1 MIIIVLAVFRK
12 THLGKEGF
20 YTMKA
25 KSLLAILVAGGVVMG
40 GCGNSDDTKKSDT
53 KTEQTATD
61 TKEVSLDAETK
72 AYKEFALDQL
82 DQFTK
87 ATEEFVTAFKDGDI
101 EKAKALYPTAR
112 MYFERSEP
120 IAESFGDLDPAIDAR
135 LADLEA
141 EGQTKE
147 DWTGYHKLE
156 YALWEDSTTKGY
168 DKVADKLIADTK
180 ELRARVETVE
190 VTPDMMINGAVDLL
204 NEVSTS
210 KISGEEDIFSHT
222 DLYDFKANV
231 EGAEKIFEILEPS
244 IKEKDA
250 ALAENLTDKFNAVND
265 LLTNYETKDG
275 GYVSYTKL
283 TEKDTKALSEA
294 INQLGEPLSQM
305 GTILE

>member
-1 MIIIVLAVFRK
+1 
-12 THLGKEGF
+12 
-20 YTMKA
+20 MKA
-25 KSLLAILVAGGVVMG
+25 TSFAALLLAGGVVMG
-40 GCGNSDDTKKSDT
+40 GCGNSDDTAKNGDST
-53 KTEQTATD
+53 TEQSTNNSATTNTLD
-61 TKEVSLDAETK
+61 KETQ
-72 AYKEFALDQL
+72 AYKDFALEQL

-156 YALWEDSTTKGY
+156 YALWEDGTTKGY

-305 GTILE
+305 GTILA